1 MARETEPNSDTDDD
15 TGTQAP
21 ALSPDRVRVREDR
34 LGKLHVTVDGTDH
47 ETARAVLAFPIS
59 GKADYV
65 SFLDAEDEEI
75 ALVARPDELDQESR
89 AIVAATLERM
99 YYVPK
104 IRRVD
109 SIKETWGVSH
119 WEVLTDCGCAS
130 FEVVD
135 REHIRKLSGG
145 RFLIQDADGNRFEI
159 EDASQLDPQSR
170 KLIYSET

>member
-1 MARETEPNSDTDDD
+1 MAREQEPNRDTDDD
-15 TGTQAP
+15 AGTEAP
-21 ALSPDRVRVREDR
+21 ALSPDRVRVRKDR
-34 LGKLHVTVDGTDH
+34 LGALHVTVDGTER
-47 ETARAVLAFPIS
+47 ETSRVSLAFPIS

-65 SFLDAEDEEI
+65 SFLDAEGEEI
-75 ALVARPDELDQESR
+75 ALLAHPDQLDDESR
-89 AIVAATLERM
+89 TAVAAALERM

-109 SIKETWGVSH
+109 SIKESWGVSH
-119 WEVLTDCGCAS
+119 WEVVTDCGYAS

-135 REHIRKLSGG
+135 REHIRRVSGG

-159 EDASQLDPQSR
+159 EDAAQLDPQSR

>member
-1 MARETEPNSDTDDD
+1 MARETEPRSDTDVDAPAK
-15 TGTQAP
+15 AP
-21 ALSPDRVRVREDR
+21 ALSPDRVRVRDDR
-34 LGKLHVTVDGTDH
+34 PGKLNVIVDGTDH
-47 ETARAVLAFPIS
+47 ETSRAVLAFPIS

-65 SFLDAEDEEI
+65 SFLDAEGEEI
-75 ALVARPDELDQESR
+75 ALVARPDELDEESR
-89 AIVAATLERM
+89 TIVAAALERM
-99 YYVPK
+99 YYVPR

-119 WEVLTDCGCAS
+119 WEVLTDCGYAS

-159 EDASQLDPQSR
+159 EDASELDPQSR